1 MSAPRPVHPASGAE
15 DQLAPETP
23 AVADQ
28 GVENLNIVDGE
39 SSSDGEMST
48 ESSTTPGQETLHL
61 QGQLSASSS
70 LARQGRRASNS
81 SSSQSNCVDIGFHI
95 GSRVDVNALVHNHLE
110 AAGEEI
116 KIIDF
121 ILDFVAWISNS
132 DFLRLQLPEPK
143 VGDRSNYPAAVEDH
157 GIKGQ
162 SVYTALF
169 GNLDMH
175 TFTCKICPHVVELEL
190 EDAITHQRVHFHHY
204 PYQCPMTHIQCGQRF
219 ASQARLEEHQFAT
232 GH

>member
-1 MSAPRPVHPASGAE
+1 MRGLNTRLIRVLDDHPLVQVPIQSLCVSSSPEPDSPHPDSNHALIRDTFRSSERNRVGAGPLLTHLGTFHPQSIMSAPRPVHPASGAE

-70 LARQGRRASNS
+70 LARQGRGASNS

-132 DFLRLQLPEPK
+132 DFLRLQQPEPK
-143 VGDRSNYPAAVEDH
+143 VGDR
-157 GIKGQ
+157 
-162 SVYTALF
+162 
-169 GNLDMH
+169 
-175 TFTCKICPHVVELEL
+175 
-190 EDAITHQRVHFHHY
+190 
-204 PYQCPMTHIQCGQRF
+204 
-219 ASQARLEEHQFAT
+219 
-232 GH
+232 